1 MSASILVVGWDTGSG
16 HLGRCTLRVSTT
28 RAEFVDAETIDVGH
42 VVTLRKPRVF
52 KGGRTQVEERIVNAA
67 DLEECAAKVRG
78 YLAVARVGEGKPL
91 CAIERSV
98 KVAPRPRFTA
108 QMATQLKTADWIG
121 GDIAGQARHLEYHV
135 CVHTPGE
142 VRGTLCGN
150 QLATDDMVK
159 AAIELA
165 VSGWPKRSNPHVRD
179 AGAVALYAARRWLS
193 TEAQRVDYAA
203 LQAFRERIDRAARE
217 DYPAGPEDFRGSDY
231 P

>member
-16 HLGRCTLRVSTT
+16 HLGRCTLRVSMT
-28 RAEFVDAETIDVGH
+28 RAEFISADTIDVGH

-52 KGGRTQVEERIVNAA
+52 KGGRTQVEERIVNA
-67 DLEECAAKVRG
+67 DDIEECAAKVRG
-78 YLAVARVGEGKPL
+78 YLTVARVGEGKPL

-121 GDIAGQARHLEYHV
+121 GDIAGQARHLDYRV
-135 CVHTPGE
+135 CVHTPEE
-142 VRGTLCGN
+142 VRGSLCGN
-150 QLATDDMVK
+150 QRATDDMVK

-193 TEAQRVDYAA
+193 TEAQRIDNLV
-203 LQAFRERIDRAARE
+203 LPRFRERIE
-217 DYPAGPEDFRGSDY
+217 SVGPEDFGGSDY